1 MYKIDNMMNCKVFVV
16 LLTLI
21 ISCTIN
27 LKAQKSQGNAPQIMY
42 IIKGKEVSKLYVE
55 KLFNDNRIKGMRKG
69 ISTKEKSI
77 LIKKYG
83 DRVKDCFVAVID
95 VFSEDEMKDRNKL
108 SPKEKERIIQ
118 KEIEESSARKK
129 HSTIITVGE
138 MAPDFVVEMLD
149 GSKIKLSDLRGKV
162 VLLNFWATWC
172 APCMKE
178 FIEIP
183 DKILVPFKSEDFV
196 LLPISR
202 GEKREDVMKKMERLK
217 LKGIDFPVGVD
228 PKKEIYS
235 RYAQS
240 MIPRNFLIN
249 KEGKVVFVS
258 IGYDED
264 KLLDISKKIKMLLN
278 K

>member
-1 MYKIDNMMNCKVFVV
+1 
-16 LLTLI
+16 
-21 ISCTIN
+21 
-27 LKAQKSQGNAPQIMY
+27 
-42 IIKGKEVSKLYVE
+42 
-55 KLFNDNRIKGMRKG
+55 
-69 ISTKEKSI
+69 
-77 LIKKYG
+77 
-83 DRVKDCFVAVID
+83 
-95 VFSEDEMKDRNKL
+95 
-108 SPKEKERIIQ
+108 
-118 KEIEESSARKK
+118 
-129 HSTIITVGE
+129 
-138 MAPDFVVEMLD
+138 MLD

>member
-1 MYKIDNMMNCKVFVV
+1 MNYKVFVV

-27 LKAQKSQGNAPQIMY
+27 LKAQKSQGNTPQIMY
-42 IIKGKEVSKLYVE
+42 IIKGKEVSKVYVE
-55 KLFNDNRIKGMRKG
+55 KLFNENRIKGMRKG
-69 ISTKEKSI
+69 VSNKEKSV
-77 LIKKYG
+77 LISKYG

-95 VFSEDEMKDRNKL
+95 VFSYEEMKERSKV
-108 SPKEKERIIQ
+108 SPKEQERIIKNKI
-118 KEIEESSARKK
+118 KESNARRRK
-129 HSTIITVGE
+129 STKIKVGE
-138 MAPDFVVEMLD
+138 MAPDFVVDMLD
-149 GSKIKLSDLRGKV
+149 GSKVKLSDLKGKV

-172 APCMKE
+172 APCMME
-178 FIEIP
+178 FIEVP
-183 DKILVPFKSEDFV
+183 DKILAPFRNQDFV
-196 LLPISR
+196 FLPISR
-202 GEKREDVMKKMERLK
+202 GEDRKDVMNKMERLK
-217 LKGIDFPVGVD
+217 SRGIDFPVGVD

-240 MIPRNFLIN
+240 LIPRNFLIN

-264 KLLDISKKIKMLLN
+264 KLTEISHKIKMLL